1 MNGFPFV
8 QIIILDEPTAGVD
21 PYSRRHMWSILQ
33 NRKHGKVILL
43 TTHFMDEGILMSNKN
58 SGLKINKIAKILL
71 ADILADRKAVVS
83 RGRLRCCGSSLFLKN
98 KFGIGYHLTLVLDA
112 NARETGITK
121 LVKQHVPKAERA
133 RRHGRELSYILPHD
147 AVDFFAPLFSDI
159 ESEIITKTQ
168 RLGICSY
175 GVSMTTLEEVF
186 LHLETQR
193 EEEDVPGNMENLS
206 KKMVRNRALSRS
218 LSLQGRSN
226 SYESLQNEINN
237 LNVTNGKGT
246 IRSLPDERTN
256 QMFPSL
262 VTGDGETI
270 ESVIPVKES
279 IVIQPT
285 KSSWMELNDVKLIP
299 CVSRTL
305 IALLKLRVIILMRDL
320 QRLYLMIILPL
331 AFTALGLYLNSIQ
344 VILPVMRS
352 IVLDNNTYDQ
362 ENGRIAIHDS
372 TVNENGDFEY
382 MVLMLNKSTDVSEEY
397 DGNFSNLLD
406 ISPHMGAFDVKMLSW
421 SNVSVTALYNDT
433 AQHSLPI
440 VLNLFSNALYR
451 MMTGEDFQPIEI
463 RAHPFRQTAQ
473 PQEFNLGT
481 FSSAL
486 FIGMI
491 FVLIPVSLAVDMVYD
506 REMKAKNQLR
516 VNGLTSSMYFSAYF
530 IVLSGLMIIIC
541 AALLG
546 MVFIFDIPSF
556 RQVRKL

>member
-1 MNGFPFV
+1 M
-8 QIIILDEPTAGVD
+8 LDT
-21 PYSRRHMWSILQ
+21 
-33 NRKHGKVILL
+33 
-43 TTHFMDEGILMSNKN
+43 
-58 SGLKINKIAKILL
+58 
-71 ADILADRKAVVS
+71 
-83 RGRLRCCGSSLFLKN
+83 
-98 KFGIGYHLTLVLDA
+98 

-121 LVKQHVPKAERA
+121 LVNQHVPKAERA

-159 ESEIITKTQ
+159 ESEIVSKAQ

-193 EEEDVPGNMENLS
+193 EEDVPGNIENLS
-206 KKMVRNRALSRS
+206 KKMVRSRALSRS

-237 LNVTNGKGT
+237 LNDSNCKGT
-246 IRSLPDERTN
+246 IRSLPDEHTN

-262 VTGDGETI
+262 VTGDGGII
-270 ESVIPVKES
+270 ESVEPTVKES
-279 IVIQPT
+279 AVIQPS

-305 IALLKLRVIILMRDL
+305 FALLKLRIIILMRDL

-372 TVNENGDFEY
+372 TIDENGDFEY
-382 MVLMLNKSTDVSEEY
+382 MVQMLNRSTDVSEEY

-433 AQHSLPI
+433 TQHSLPI

-451 MMTGEDFQPIEI
+451 MMTGDDFQPIEI

-516 VNGLTSSMYFSAYF
+516 VNGLTASMYFSAYF

-556 RQVRKL
+556 RQVRQFIKIINSRP